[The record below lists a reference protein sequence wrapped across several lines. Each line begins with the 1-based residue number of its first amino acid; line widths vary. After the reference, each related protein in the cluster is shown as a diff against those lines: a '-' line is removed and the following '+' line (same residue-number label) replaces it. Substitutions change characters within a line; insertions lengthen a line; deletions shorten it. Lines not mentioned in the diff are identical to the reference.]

1 MTPHLAE
8 QPQQQ
13 AREVLRVPDGIL
25 DRPRPT
31 AHQVLVNVAGGH
43 GYFDRQVLAVEVV
56 MNEEWWRGY
65 AAALAALAPAPQGD
79 AGEDIEAMA
88 RIIYAAMCW
97 TVVNPPVDRQTP
109 NWQPGGNS
117 FAQAKARE
125 AARDIAA
132 AIRATAGDGR

>member
-79 AGEDIEAMA
+79 ADVVAAGVVEKSRAFLRATAGGLNDLKSRE
-88 RIIYAAMCW
+88 RFYA
-97 TVVNPPVDRQTP
+97 DLQQR
-109 NWQPGGNS
+109 
-117 FAQAKARE
+117 
-125 AARDIAA
+125 IAA